1 MISLSASFNKKQS
14 PSFGAIAPVSYV
26 VVNGHTETDAKIID
40 EVTKQFIKQ
49 IREGKAEDIHLRQS
63 LFKATGDSSLA
74 QTYQTIKKM
83 GKYLITGQDAINL
96 KNIWSD
102 SKMNLQTKTAKASDF
117 VKKLFQKLPTEKLAI
132 VAEKINIK
140 GKVKYIIKNMHTTIY

>member
-117 VKKLFQKLPTEKLAI
+117 VK
-132 VAEKINIK
+132 N
-140 GKVKYIIKNMHTTIY
+140 YSKNYLLKNLQLLLKK